1 MTTSKTTNKTVTQAA
16 EADVMTRFAQL
27 REILA
32 ETHAQIPQ
40 LLARQRDAD
49 RELGLNESA
58 ELRKE
63 LAHLVTERENAA
75 RRRMAAIA
83 AIAELEGPLQ
93 AERAAVEAERQRYA
107 VEAVNAF
114 QERYSA
120 IVGALQELWEEGRAL
135 GMALRC
141 VVEMPMPTYVQTSP
155 VDGIAR
161 AMPVRADVA
170 VTVDDEAARLGAK
183 VDQVDGA
190 LALVAAIKQSHD
202 LDLRHHR
209 LDLLRGAGGGEFG
222 GLYRVLRVFRSQT
235 DGLKFEVG
243 QLIDGSLIG
252 SGMAHRLQQGT
263 RYIEPASLSLAA

>member
-1 MTTSKTTNKTVTQAA
+1 MTTKTNKATAPP
-16 EADVMTRFAQL
+16 EAGVMAQFAQL

-32 ETHAQIPQ
+32 TTHSQIPQ

-49 RELGLNESA
+49 RELGLTESA

-75 RRRMAAIA
+75 RRRMAAVA

-107 VEAVNAF
+107 IEAVAAF

-141 VVEMPMPTYVQTSP
+141 VVEMPMPTRVVTSP

-161 AMPVRADVA
+161 AMPVCSDVA
-170 VTVDDEAARLGAK
+170 VPVDDEAARLGAK

-202 LDLRHHR
+202 LDSRGHR
-209 LDLLRGAGGGEFG
+209 LGLLRGASSEFNG
-222 GLYRVLRVFRSQT
+222 TYRVIAAFRNSV
-235 DGLKFEVG
+235 DGLSFEPGALVDSSLVG
-243 QLIDGSLIG
+243 P
-252 SGMAHRLQQGT
+252 GMMSRLMTG
-263 RYIEPASLSLAA
+263 RRFIEPVGLSAAA